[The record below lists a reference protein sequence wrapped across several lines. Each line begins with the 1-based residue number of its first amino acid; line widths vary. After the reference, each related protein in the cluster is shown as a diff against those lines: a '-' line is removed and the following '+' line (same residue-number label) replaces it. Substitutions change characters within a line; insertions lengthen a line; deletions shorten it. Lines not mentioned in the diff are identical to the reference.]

1 MVRVDGDHGGADIVA
16 GQVAYLSTGSAP
28 HVVDRGDVWSLLQ
41 WEAGLLVFQGTP
53 LAEVAQE
60 LGRHFGRSVRVDAS
74 IEDRRV
80 TAWFE
85 DEPPE
90 EVVAAVCLVVGAR
103 CEVGDS
109 LVTMSG
115 R

>member
-1 MVRVDGDHGGADIVA
+1 M
-16 GQVAYLSTGSAP
+16 
-28 HVVDRGDVWSLLQ
+28 
-41 WEAGLLVFQGTP
+41 
-53 LAEVAQE
+53 
-60 LGRHFGRSVRVDAS
+60 GRHFDRSVQVDPS

-85 DEPPE
+85 DEPAE